1 MTVNTPTQGNGIAP
15 SVGRYK
21 VGAKGGRVAL
31 AFQEVWD
38 SLSRTEFRDAVLLAE
53 KIAPKHRIKP
63 ISLMT
68 HMAMIA
74 KEGFLET
81 EVRKIATDVERG
93 GRTFTASRRH
103 THYRIKA

>member
-1 MTVNTPTQGNGIAP
+1 MTVKTPTQGNGIAP

-38 SLSRTEFRDAVLLAE
+38 NLSRTEFRDVVVLAE
-53 KIAPKHRIKP
+53 KIASKHQIKP

-81 EVRKIATDVERG
+81 QVRQIPTEVERA

-103 THYRIKA
+103 THYRIKS